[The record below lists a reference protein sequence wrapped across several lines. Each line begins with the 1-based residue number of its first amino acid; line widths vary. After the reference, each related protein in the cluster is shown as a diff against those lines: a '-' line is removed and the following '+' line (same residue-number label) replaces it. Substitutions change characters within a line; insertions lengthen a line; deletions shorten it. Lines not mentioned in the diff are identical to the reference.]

1 MTTFS
6 TALKLELPGD
16 GQQSGTWGQTTNK
29 NLGTLLE
36 QAITGVQTITMLDA
50 NYTLTNL
57 NGVSDESRNAVLVV
71 GGTNSAI
78 RSVIVP
84 STNKLYTIK
93 NNTTGGF
100 AILVK
105 TSGGS
110 GFSVQNG
117 QSVNVYCDGTD
128 VYQQQTMSV
137 TPSAGD
143 SSQAIATTAF
153 VNSYLPVGMIV
164 MWSGS
169 IGSIPSG
176 WRLCDG
182 GGGTPNLRDRFIV
195 GAGNT
200 YAVGATGG
208 SADATLV
215 SHAHT
220 YSSTGSGTT
229 AGMNANANH
238 AHGVYDPGH
247 NHVYRRN
254 ENAGSAQG
262 GCCSNGDSF
271 YDSGTSYSGTGI
283 GIYSANVDHGHSFSV
298 SISGTTS
305 TGGSSA
311 TNANLPPYYALAYIM
326 KV

>member
-84 STNKLYTIK
+84 STNKLYTVK

-117 QSVNVYCDGTD
+117 QSVNVYCDGTE

-137 TPSAGD
+137 TPTAGD

-169 IGSIPSG
+169 IASIPSG

-182 GGGTPNLRDRFIV
+182 GGGTPNLRDRFII

-200 YAVGATGG
+200 YNPGDTGG
-208 SADATLV
+208 SANATVV
-215 SHAHT
+215 SHTHT
-220 YSSTGSGTT
+220 YSSGGNLTTTNGS
-229 AGMNANANH
+229 H
-238 AHGVYDPGH
+238 SHSVSDPGH
-247 NHVYRRN
+247 THGYYRTYAFAGIPFTDHSGQDTWEGWVY
-254 ENAGSAQG
+254 EPTGSAV
-262 GCCSNGDSF
+262 
-271 YDSGTSYSGTGI
+271 TGI
-283 GIYSANVDHGHSFSV
+283 GIYAAGDHYHGFSF
-298 SISGTTS
+298 SGTTDS
-305 TGGSSA
+305 SGSSG